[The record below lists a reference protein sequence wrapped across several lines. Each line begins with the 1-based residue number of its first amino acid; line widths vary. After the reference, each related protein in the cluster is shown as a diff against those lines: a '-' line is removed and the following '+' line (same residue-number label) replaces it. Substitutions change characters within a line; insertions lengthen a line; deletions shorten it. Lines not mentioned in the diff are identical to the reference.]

1 MAVYT
6 SDLHNFHKALSKSG
20 VVFPSTK
27 AKIIGALGDAR
38 IQVDFDTFIRAA
50 DNVERMPVESFP
62 NAASF
67 YNSYIA
73 SGMEALKKTI
83 GY

>member
-6 SDLHNFHKALSKSG
+6 SDLHNFHKALSKAG
-20 VVFPSTK
+20 VVFPATK
-27 AKIIGALGDAR
+27 GEILKALGDAR
-38 IQVDFDTFIRAA
+38 IQVDFDSFIRAA
-50 DNVERMPVESFP
+50 GNVERMPVESYP
-62 NAASF
+62 NAAAF

-73 SGMEALKKTI
+73 SGFEALKKTI